1 MTETPN
7 TLSVARERVT
17 KAYVDRED
25 KLDLSGSMFA
35 GLTEIPTEVTLIP
48 GLRSLNITGSAISD
62 LAPIA
67 RLSNLKELRLG
78 KTKVEDLGPIRGLDL
93 DVLFIPETPVRSLGA
108 LQDMRRLTHLDA
120 EGTEVSNVAPLHHMD
135 RLERLTLANT
145 GVSDITPLNGCT
157 NLRHLWLD
165 GTKVGH
171 IYPLETLR
179 RLRLLSLANTRVVD
193 LMALRSLENLE
204 TLDINQ
210 TAIED
215 LGPLMGLPRLSQ
227 IWMEDTQVLD
237 LRPLLDL
244 PLTAAGAGI
253 WFLGTPATRASVDLA
268 HLATME
274 DRESRTRDTLKFL
287 RTLPVWPDPLPRDMK
302 PEEDRDLTLPRLGQI
317 FRERRLMRSETLD
330 RVFEFTGIPAADL
343 ALMERMSTAYF
354 ENPEGV
360 AKDYQQYARH
370 LDLDPAWADH
380 WFWIEALGEYKAPEE
395 AAAAPPSDPP
405 QQIRAPLEVGVQGN
419 RLTRTTRASGLDPDA
434 AARAEAGWQALRDY
448 MDDLSAA
455 SERLGNAMPRLAAA
469 LRRLDTALSQDFGA
483 LNPVAA
489 GIHGS
494 RVVRLAAEAPD
505 ILMET
510 DAADLAEFAGQIT
523 SLLARFPDWQNYQAE
538 ADPAPE
544 AVEEALPE
552 LQEITDALEAHPDEI
567 ASDIPDALNEQID
580 DVTDEPQDA
589 AARTGLARSFRN
601 VLSALTNAALATAR
615 TIREETGDLAAQTW
629 GAAKKTMAT
638 GISAAALDIVI
649 AKGATLRTLAQTLPK
664 EFGWIEPA
672 LRTLGL

>member
-1 MTETPN
+1 MVSKEAPDPI
-7 TLSVARERVT
+7 LPR
-17 KAYVDRED
+17 
-25 KLDLSGSMFA
+25 LG
-35 GLTEIPTEVTLIP
+35 EVF
-48 GLRSLNITGSAISD
+48 RYQRQA
-62 LAPIA
+62 
-67 RLSNLKELRLG
+67 LG
-78 KTKVEDLGPIRGLDL
+78 KTKEGVQEETGIDSGSIAAMEGMILSHAASLEELVKDIRRYADYLGLDE
-93 DVLFIPETPVRSLGA
+93 DWA
-108 LQDMRRLTHLDA
+108 A
-120 EGTEVSNVAPLHHMD
+120 E
-135 RLERLTLANT
+135 
-145 GVSDITPLNGCT
+145 
-157 NLRHLWLD
+157 
-165 GTKVGH
+165 
-171 IYPLETLR
+171 
-179 RLRLLSLANTRVVD
+179 
-193 LMALRSLENLE
+193 
-204 TLDINQ
+204 
-210 TAIED
+210 
-215 LGPLMGLPRLSQ
+215 
-227 IWMEDTQVLD
+227 
-237 LRPLLDL
+237 
-244 PLTAAGAGI
+244 
-253 WFLGTPATRASVDLA
+253 
-268 HLATME
+268 
-274 DRESRTRDTLKFL
+274 
-287 RTLPVWPDPLPRDMK
+287 
-302 PEEDRDLTLPRLGQI
+302 
-317 FRERRLMRSETLD
+317 
-330 RVFEFTGIPAADL
+330 
-343 ALMERMSTAYF
+343 
-354 ENPEGV
+354 
-360 AKDYQQYARH
+360 
-370 LDLDPAWADH
+370 
-380 WFWIEALGEYKAPEE
+380 WFWLEVRG
-395 AAAAPPSDPP
+395 P
-405 QQIRAPLEVGVQGN
+405 QDHSTSELSNEQIRAPLEVGVQGN
-419 RLTRTTRASGLDPDA
+419 RLTRTTRASGLGPDA

-469 LRRLDTALSQDFGA
+469 LHRLDTALSQEFGA